1 MITLLQKTSI
11 MDSSMD
17 EEDSHYFLQV
27 LLRKNWNSYSSKNIS
42 IDEVSSAIDSFIML
56 HAAVDL
62 FDKLAMKIW
71 TPKPVG
77 VFRYS
82 MDANLHWHYVLELNP
97 FHGYLVQGAYWT
109 NGFYY
114 IVSHEDF
121 LLEANLYIDD
131 RTKEQYNYS
140 EPASVA
146 QLDRASD
153 F

>member
-1 MITLLQKTSI
+1 
-11 MDSSMD
+11 MDPSMD

-27 LLRKNWNSYSSKNIS
+27 LLRKDWNSYSSKNIS
-42 IDEVSSAIDSFIML
+42 IDEVSSAIDSFVML

-62 FDKLAMKIW
+62 PDKLAMKIW

-82 MDANLHWHYVLELNP
+82 MDSNLDWHHVLELNP

-121 LLEANLYIDD
+121 LLEANLYVDD

-140 EPASVA
+140 EPVS
-146 QLDRASD
+146 LT
-153 F
+153 